1 MISAEAPSVA
11 PVGPKP
17 GADTMKHH
25 EGSSSSSP
33 PMTAAAAVPSEDASA
48 MTPSKGKRQPP
59 IISTDVN
66 DQSKSSS
73 GSKSSGGTEAS
84 RTAFRQAQTPKHCNK
99 NKAAGTGTGT
109 GAGGAPNSSAASVV
123 PGPAPGPGGMP
134 PLGAGPVG
142 MTGPPPPAG
151 HPWSAAPHQ
160 HQQWHPHHSHHHAG
174 AGYYPQQQQYARYGP
189 QGQQMPPHYGSGG
202 PPPPHTPNP
211 HMPPFSYKAGG
222 PPPPQTVSPGSYR
235 GGMPQHSGSVG
246 SGSVG
251 GSSSWEHQQQHAA
264 SFQHHQ
270 QQRAPHGYPPMGYPP
285 VGPAPAGQGTRRLHP
300 PHIPHQYLQHQPKQ
314 QRQQMEQDTAAF
326 SRAVS
331 SSFENLKSK
340 GSNDGDSKDDGS
352 SGGINKP
359 AALSHDLNAYKNA
372 QQQRE
377 KAAAA
382 SNNDDASAD
391 SWGMLHQVQSVDEAQ
406 MKAANEAKQKN
417 GKTNEE
423 DANGRSKTP
432 TDQIKTGRAASSL
445 SHLSKSPGSHLDT
458 DKLDALSCVAS
469 VQEHLDTT
477 GTDAPDLLQ
486 CGSGSS
492 GSLGLFATVATST
505 SSRHVRG
512 NSLDNSIAPDDLIG
526 AGSKRSR
533 EERGDDDGKR
543 SDGLA
548 EIRSVEEGGTKTRP
562 TKRGKGDPIVQSVN
576 SKDGKDAELLEKG
589 KATPL
594 SISCTPPGS
603 PGSKAKQDAS
613 AAAITASSSTG
624 LAIGGPKLAYLTASP
639 GMPNYS
645 FSIESMPSFSKE
657 AGKLPTYGA
666 GLPPRPGSSVSSGS
680 LGLGLPM
687 QKAGNGSQDEIP
699 HSMPSWEIHGQDS
712 FVGNMSVGSGASG
725 EHGPGLFS
733 SFSFTND
740 YHMLTQA
747 GLAQGPQDS
756 NANDKKKEGQDASV
770 ANNKK
775 DDKSSST
782 PAGQMPT
789 HQHQPSVDSRNQPL
803 PGGGLISRTGTFESA
818 YTMSSIP
825 TAHSWQ
831 SPGATQYP
839 PHAPSWS
846 SAGSGMSYAP
856 PPPHMQGYA
865 HPNTSMYSPHQSP
878 GYPKPGV
885 PNAYLPPSADFRV
898 PPQGQIGKGP
908 PPPVYLMPSG
918 HPGPIPPRPGMGHPS
933 MMMAPKPHIQGPS
946 GAIFNWTKEDDA
958 KLIEVMKKYK
968 NPRDWEP
975 VAREHARGKS
985 AKECHDRWIRY
996 LKPGVR
1002 KGQWTDQEDA
1012 IVVEAV
1018 TTSAEQPFTRWSD
1031 LASKLPGRVG
1041 KQIRDRWV
1049 NHLNPNINHMPFS
1062 RDDDLL
1068 LWNGHKEFGKRWVEI
1083 STKCFNSSRSE
1094 NHIKNRWYSA
1104 SFKKFIANEF
1114 GPDAYASTIKPLVA
1128 KSKAKA

>member
-1 MISAEAPSVA
+1 MISAEAPAVA

-17 GADTMKHH
+17 GADAMKHH
-25 EGSSSSSP
+25 EGSSSSPP
-33 PMTAAAAVPSEDASA
+33 PMTAAADSVPTEGASA
-48 MTPSKGKRQPP
+48 TTPSKGKRQPP

-99 NKAAGTGTGT
+99 NKAFGTGT
-109 GAGGAPNSSAASVV
+109 GAGGAPNSGAGNVV

-142 MTGPPPPAG
+142 MTGPPLPAG
-151 HPWSAAPHQ
+151 HPWPAAPHQ
-160 HQQWHPHHSHHHAG
+160 HQQWHPHHPPHHAG

-189 QGQQMPPHYGSGG
+189 QGQQMPPQYGPGG

-211 HMPPFSYKAGG
+211 HMPPFGYKAGG

-251 GSSSWEHQQQHAA
+251 GSSSWEQLQQHAA

-270 QQRAPHGYPPMGYPP
+270 QRAPHGYPPMGFPP
-285 VGPAPAGQGTRRLHP
+285 VGPAPPGQGRLHP

-377 KAAAA
+377 KATAA
-382 SNNDDASAD
+382 SNSDDASAD

-406 MKAANEAKQKN
+406 MKAANEAKHKN
-417 GKTNEE
+417 DKANKV
-423 DANGRSKTP
+423 DDNGRSKTP
-432 TDQIKTGRAASSL
+432 TDQIETGRAVSSL
-445 SHLSKSPGSHLDT
+445 SHLGKSPGSHLDT

-505 SSRHVRG
+505 SRHVRG

-543 SDGLA
+543 SDDLD
-548 EIRSVEEGGTKTRP
+548 EIRSVEVGAKTRP
-562 TKRGKGDPIVQSVN
+562 TKRGKGDPIVKSIN

-603 PGSKAKQDAS
+603 PGSKAKQDPA

-624 LAIGGPKLAYLTASP
+624 SAIGGPKLAYLTASP

-645 FSIESMPSFSKE
+645 FSIDSMPSFSKD
-657 AGKLPTYGA
+657 AVKLPSYGA

-770 ANNKK
+770 ANKKK
-775 DDKSSST
+775 DDKSSLT

-789 HQHQPSVDSRNQPL
+789 HQHQPSVDSRNQSL

-946 GAIFNWTKEDDA
+946 GAIFNWTKEDDT
-958 KLIEVMKKYK
+958 KLIDVMKKYK

-1062 RDDDLL
+1062 REDDLL

-1114 GPDAYASTIKPLVA
+1114 GPDAYASTVKPLVT